1 MFLSNKLKHMKTYQS
16 DYHHFIVSEKGSTD
30 YLTDRKEKAMFLS
43 EKLTIYKY
51 SNSPFVGAELKF
63 NIQDDKHNQYLTD
76 RFELYSQNQR
86 YSFNHFQGCT
96 IHSNQIGSILYS
108 INDKKTS
115 IAYIVQQLDQ
125 TNNMWRRINDKRL
138 ALLSILKSKKDL

>member
-1 MFLSNKLKHMKTYQS
+1 MFLSK
-16 DYHHFIVSEKGSTD
+16 
-30 YLTDRKEKAMFLS
+30 
-43 EKLTIYKY
+43 KLTIYKY
-51 SNSPFVGAELKF
+51 SNRPFIGTGLKF

-96 IHSNQIGSILYS
+96 IHSNQIGNILYS
-108 INDKKTS
+108 TNDKKT
-115 IAYIVQQLDQ
+115 YIVQQLDE

-138 ALLSILKSKKDL
+138 ALYSILRRKQKMSM